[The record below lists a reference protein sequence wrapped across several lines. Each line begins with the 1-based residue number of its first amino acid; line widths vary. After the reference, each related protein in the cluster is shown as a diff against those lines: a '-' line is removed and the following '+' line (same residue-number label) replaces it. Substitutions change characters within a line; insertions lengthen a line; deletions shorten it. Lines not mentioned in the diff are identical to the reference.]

1 MTPEEN
7 AARWK
12 AFEQHYG
19 PIPQPPDAEAIED
32 ERALVRYC
40 ALFEYV
46 PFDSWRAAG
55 MGRG

>member
-12 AFEQHYG
+12 AFEQVYG
-19 PIPQPPDAEAIED
+19 PIPQPPDIEVIEED
-32 ERALVRYC
+32 QAFDRFS
-40 ALFEYV
+40 ALFKDV